1 MVGVR
6 DPPRDLRARPSGA
19 ANLPYTCAGMVCS
32 PPYYTCIQ
40 SGGAE
45 TEKLFSC
52 NCGSH
57 QVVSAVGGAMSVGE
71 WQPPGAGTACLHW
84 SILTLLL
91 VVGVASCVVFT
102 AACFCLINASPY
114 FAY

>member
-19 ANLPYTCAGMVCS
+19 ANLPYTCAGMACS
-32 PPYYTCIQ
+32 PPPPPYCTCIQ

-57 QVVSAVGGAMSVGE
+57 QVVSAVGGATSVGE
-71 WQPPGAGTACLHW
+71 WQPPGQGLHVC
-84 SILTLLL
+84 T
-91 VVGVASCVVFT
+91 GQF
-102 AACFCLINASPY
+102 
-114 FAY
+114 